1 MCEKYIARFW
11 LIESIHEM
19 WVLFLGEIISNVI
32 SKTRAQK
39 TEKESVMFC
48 KRGVD
53 EKVFDLNL

>member
-1 MCEKYIARFW
+1 
-11 LIESIHEM
+11 M

-32 SKTRAQK
+32 NKTKAQK
-39 TEKESVMFC
+39 IEKESFMFC